1 VHEKLF
7 NIFVF
12 RINTKLKMEITGKV
26 VDVLPEEKGQGKNG
40 EWRKQSYIFETQEQY
55 PKKVCAEVWGDK
67 IDGFNIQQGEDITA
81 KINIDSRE
89 YNGKWYTNVKIWAVD
104 RAASGAP
111 QSSQGN
117 TPPPPSQASGMNAPQ
132 ETPPPS
138 EDDELPF

>member
-1 VHEKLF
+1 ME
-7 NIFVF
+7 
-12 RINTKLKMEITGKV
+12 LKGKV
-26 VDVLPEEKGQGKNG
+26 VDILPEEKGQGRNG

-67 IDGFNIQQGEDITA
+67 IDGFNIKKGEELTA

-89 YNGKWYTNVKIWAVD
+89 FNGKWYTNVKIWSID
-104 RAASGAP
+104 RASDGNVGGVPNAQNDNYPPQATGGASG
-111 QSSQGN
+111 
-117 TPPPPSQASGMNAPQ
+117 PQ

>member
-1 VHEKLF
+1 ME
-7 NIFVF
+7 
-12 RINTKLKMEITGKV
+12 LKGKV
-26 VDVLPEEKGQGKNG
+26 IDILPEEKGQGRNG

-67 IDGFNIQQGEDITA
+67 IDGFNIQKGEELTA

-89 YNGKWYTNVKIWAVD
+89 FNGKWYTNVKIWSVD
-104 RAASGAP
+104 RASDGNLGGVPNA
-111 QSSQGN
+111 QHEN
-117 TPPPPSQASGMNAPQ
+117 TPPPSSEGMSGPQ

>member
-1 VHEKLF
+1 ME
-7 NIFVF
+7 
-12 RINTKLKMEITGKV
+12 LKGKV
-26 VDVLPEEKGQGKNG
+26 VDILPEEKGQGKKG

-67 IDGFNIQQGEDITA
+67 IDGFNIKQGEELTA

-89 YNGKWYTNVKIWAVD
+89 YNGKWYTNVKIWAID
-104 RAASGAP
+104 RASDGNVGGIPNSQQNSNPTSESDGMSG
-111 QSSQGN
+111 
-117 TPPPPSQASGMNAPQ
+117 PQ

>member
-1 VHEKLF
+1 
-7 NIFVF
+7 
-12 RINTKLKMEITGKV
+12 MEFKGKV
-26 VDVLPEEKGQGKNG
+26 VEILPEEKGQGKNG

-67 IDGFNIQQGEDITA
+67 IDGFNIKQGEELTA

-104 RAASGAP
+104 RASDGNVGGVPNSQNDNYPPQSLGSASG
-111 QSSQGN
+111 
-117 TPPPPSQASGMNAPQ
+117 PQ

>member
-1 VHEKLF
+1 ME
-7 NIFVF
+7 
-12 RINTKLKMEITGKV
+12 LKGKV
-26 VDVLPEEKGQGKNG
+26 IDILPEEKGQGRNG

-67 IDGFNIQQGEDITA
+67 IDGFNIKKGEELTA

-89 YNGKWYTNVKIWAVD
+89 FNGKWYTNVKIWSID
-104 RAASGAP
+104 RASDGNLGGIPNAINE
-111 QSSQGN
+111 N
-117 TPPPPSQASGMNAPQ
+117 TPPPSAGMSAPQ

>member
-1 VHEKLF
+1 ME
-7 NIFVF
+7 
-12 RINTKLKMEITGKV
+12 LKGKV
-26 VDVLPEEKGQGKNG
+26 VDILPEEKGQGRNG

-67 IDGFNIQQGEDITA
+67 IDGFNIKQGEELTA

-89 YNGKWYTNVKIWAVD
+89 YNGKWYTNVKIWSVD
-104 RAASGAP
+104 RASDGNVGGVPNAQNDYMPP
-111 QSSQGN
+111 QSSGS
-117 TPPPPSQASGMNAPQ
+117 PSGPQ